1 MANEFKHKDP
11 CTTLTQCEYI
21 GADGTGH
28 IFACQATGDILYA
41 SSATVLKNLGRGNQ
55 NEILSMGGSNIPAW
69 TATPTLTSI
78 TVSGAAS
85 STITSTNDAA
95 CAIYLRT
102 NAGTS
107 ETIKIHADQG
117 TSESSIQLLSD
128 AGGVNIDAAT
138 GKDVDIAGGTINLTS
153 SDDAGSAVYIRA
165 NAGTSETIKIHA
177 DQGSG
182 EGSIELTSDAGGID
196 VNAATGKDIDVAGG
210 TINLTSSDD
219 AGSAIY
225 LRANAGTSETI
236 KIHADQGNGA
246 ASICLTSDAGGIT
259 LTPSSAVTVSGGLTV
274 GVCGTGHDVKFFG
287 DTAGAFMLYDQ
298 SCDQLEI
305 RGASANAATSTG
317 KLLLTTAQ
325 TAVDACDVI
334 GSISFQAPLEC
345 GTDAVKVSASIT
357 AVAQGT
363 FAANVNATDIIFYTA
378 HDNCVAER
386 FRFTSQGE
394 IGIAGANYG
403 SDGQVLTSSGG
414 GTAVAWED
422 AGGCFDGTLDAD
434 LSFTGTQKIIST
446 SNGSISIIPHGT
458 GAIGIGSCAGVNAAI
473 RINPAAFTATACAV
487 AYRTSFDGANAMTVP
502 SGTSAIAANINV
514 GEPNITATG
523 TVTTGTTVRIAG
535 PPTEGTN
542 NYSLL
547 VCSGAVRFVGQPMVT
562 AFNSAIDCNATGAGT
577 EAAVDFNTETF
588 DQGCN
593 FASDAFTAPQTGKY
607 LVASHVR
614 MQGITSGM
622 NRGLLYFKSSN
633 RNYVYAANHLGNI
646 RACGNEIGMQGTAI
660 VDMDKCDTLSVSAYA
675 FGGSDVAD
683 ISGTSYPIT
692 WVSIGMIA

>member
-1 MANEFKHKDP
+1 MVFKHKDP
-11 CTTLTQCEYI
+11 CSTLTQAEYI
-21 GADGTGH
+21 AACGDGH

-41 SSATVLKNLGRGNQ
+41 SSATVLSKLAKGAENTVLN
-55 NEILSMGGSNIPAW
+55 MGGSNIPAW

-128 AGGVNIDAAT
+128 DGGVNIDAAT

-177 DQGSG
+177 DQGNG
-182 EGSIELTSDAGGID
+182 EGSIELTSDAGGIDLNAAAGKDIALDSGQVLITATHDTACTIYLHANGGTSETINLHADQGTGEGSIVLTSDAGGIDLNAAATKDIALDSGQVLVTATHNTACTIYLHANGGTSETIKIHADQGTAEGSITILSDAGGID

-259 LTPSSAVTVSGGLTV
+259 LTPSSAVTVSGALTV

-287 DTAGAFMLYDQ
+287 DTAGAYMLYDQ
-298 SCDQLEI
+298 SEDQLEI
-305 RGASANAATSTG
+305 RGAAADATTSTG
-317 KLLLTTAQ
+317 KLLLSTAL
-325 TAVDACDVI
+325 TDINANDVI
-334 GSISFQAPLEC
+334 GSISFQAPLET

-363 FAANVNATDIIFYTA
+363 FAANVNATDLIFYTA

-386 FRFTSQGE
+386 FRFTSQNE

-403 SDGQVLTSSGG
+403 NDGQVLTSGG
-414 GTAVAWED
+414 AGAAVAWEC
-422 AGGCFDGTLDAD
+422 AGSAD
-434 LSFTGTQKIIST
+434 VSVRVYT
-446 SNGSISIIPHGT
+446 SGAQSISNACDNLVLWTAESYDDCAMHGT
-458 GAIGIGSCAGVNAAI
+458 NASQCATDASSKL
-473 RINPAAFTATACAV
+473 TAKTAGK
-487 AYRTSFDGANAMTVP
+487 YHI
-502 SGTSAIAANINV
+502 SAGFEFA
-514 GEPNITATG
+514 
-523 TVTTGTTVRIAG
+523 
-535 PPTEGTN
+535 
-542 NYSLL
+542 S
-547 VCSGAVRFVGQPMVT
+547 
-562 AFNSAIDCNATGAGT
+562 NATGFRGAYIQEGGDT
-577 EAAVDFNTETF
+577 TLAQVTQTSVC
-588 DQGCN
+588 G
-593 FASDAFTAPQTGKY
+593 TGKPKVNLSTDYDLNACEY
-607 LVASHVR
+607 LQLKVAQNS
-614 MQGITSGM
+614 
-622 NRGLLYFKSSN
+622 
-633 RNYVYAANHLGNI
+633 
-646 RACGNEIGMQGTAI
+646 
-660 VDMDKCDTLSVSAYA
+660 
-675 FGGSDVAD
+675 GGSLNLNNGAGV
-683 ISGTSYPIT
+683 T
-692 WVSIGMIA
+692 WFAMHKID